1 MAVAAT
7 ALLGLLAVAAMAI
20 LLWQPAPALAQSPP
34 DAVGSITLTRSGSTL
49 TVSWNAVDGAAK
61 YHALYQAD
69 GGGDWLPPIPDYKN
83 ITATSFTFD
92 IDSGKSYVVGVRAG
106 NEHGWGAWT
115 DSPVSNPPLP
125 DAVGSITLTR
135 NGSTL
140 TVSWNAVAGAAKYH
154 ALYQA
159 DGAGDWLPPI
169 PDYQNITA
177 TSFTFDI
184 DSAKS
189 YVVGVRAGN
198 SAGWGPWTDSPAS
211 HPPLPAAVG
220 SITLTRSDTT
230 LTVSWNA
237 VDGVAKYHALYQA
250 DGAGDWLPPIPD
262 YKNITATGFTFNVDN
277 GKSYVVGVR
286 AGNSAGWGPWTD
298 SPTSGPYTP
307 EPQPPAAP
315 AGLTARAG
323 DGSVTLVWDD
333 PGDSSITGYEY
344 NVNHN
349 ATGTGNFT
357 GWSAWTAIPNSGAD
371 TTSHTFNGLTNGRE
385 YRYHLRAVNDAGPS
399 AAAPN
404 AAPWF
409 ASATPAAAN
418 LVVDQVTGT
427 TATLTLSNYDG
438 GQWYYQ
444 AVGGGNNPNWPPA
457 GSPPAMAG
465 AGAGAAS
472 ASGAS
477 NNPNCQGPVNG
488 AQANINGSPGNSLV
502 PGSEYT
508 FTAYDNANC
517 QGAGI
522 ASAQANSQSNAPAAP
537 ASLVGHRGYGL
548 VDAEW
553 PHVDGATG
561 YNVEIYWWYIGM
573 GWHRSG
579 SDVTGGTGETR
590 THRITSTGSPNTPAW
605 MGVPNHGQVIIAVQ
619 SVNTIGAS
627 GWTYSGFIDAVDF
640 PNYPQNVTAARTTTG
655 DKAGQITVGWGQ
667 CDPGASWCNGRTP
680 ITGYAVNASSD
691 GGASWTKVV
700 EAETVSVPNASLSF
714 CAAHDRNWQVKV
726 GVTNRL
732 GTTWSDAVSAPRYT
746 PTPGS
751 RNACLDFDTLSAAG
765 VDNPQ
770 GIWSDGARMWVVDAN
785 DDTIYAYKMSD
796 QSRDSSKDITLD
808 SSNDDPRGIWSNGV
822 TMWVVDSYH
831 DKIYAYK
838 MSDKSRDSN
847 KDIDVA
853 SDVGTPTGIWSNG
866 VTMWVADSDDA
877 ELYAYKMSDK
887 SRDSSKGIT
896 LSNDSVNGIWSN
908 GVTMWVAD
916 DSDFN
921 LYAYNLTGKSRDS
934 SKDYNS
940 LHTDNNFPFGIWS
953 DGKTMWVVNGST
965 NNDKLYAY
973 NSIFPFT
980 SPASVNAYRGWGF
993 LDAEWS
999 AVAGASSYD
1008 VEHYHPYNRARYGA
1022 DWRRVGSSLT
1032 DTSRRVSGIKNWG
1045 GDNIRVRSVSP
1056 LGDTSE
1062 WSYSGTVD
1070 AISSLPRGPVGLS
1083 AVQVNDSSIVLS
1095 WTQCDVS
1102 SVVCNG
1108 GTPIT
1113 GYLVELSN
1121 NGGQSWRSG
1130 GKIAAP
1136 YTSGSLATVTQGVN
1150 SGVNRVR
1157 VSAETRFRNSD
1168 WTAAAVGAASLTA
1181 SSADPTGGTLTL
1193 SGWPHSWRY
1202 QRTAPTGDDTCHS
1215 VAANTTTAAL
1225 SSLTANTSYTYT
1237 AYIDSGCT
1245 TALGAATFSTPLT
1258 VSNLS
1263 ESGTGP
1269 SAITLTTRW
1278 AAEFTTGPNS
1288 SGYTLHSATTR
1299 VYWNNVTTGTLT
1311 WTIQESTKSVN
1322 NVIPTDTVVATLTTG
1337 TVGAS
1342 TFSNVINACSG
1353 SGCTLNGD
1361 TTYFLVGTLT
1371 GSGSPQVMWNF
1382 TLSDNES
1389 PVPSGNGWEIGK
1401 GWYSNYSNNAWGAWA
1416 TYDDVTKFKVVA
1428 TSNPSLASSSVTAT
1442 TATLTL
1448 SHYSAAWWLKR
1459 TSPADTTCKSKGT
1472 TATESLSALTAN
1484 TSYTYKAYSK
1494 DGCNSADEIAT
1505 ATFTTTNP
1513 SLTAS
1518 LTHVSGTTYTL
1529 SLTISGWTPSKDGG
1543 WYYKHQDEGGSDCTG
1558 PGTNTTVGG
1567 NNNLVASSSY
1577 TYSAYSG
1584 YPCTS
1589 GNLIATA
1596 PAVTAP

>member
-49 TVSWNAVDGAAK
+49 TVSWNAVSDATK

-69 GGGDWLPPIPDYKN
+69 GAGDWLPPIPDYKN

-92 IDSGKSYVVGVRAG
+92 IDNGKSYVVGVRAG

-125 DAVGSITLTR
+125 AAVGSIALNR
-135 NGSTL
+135 SGSTL
-140 TVSWNAVAGAAKYH
+140 TVSWNAVDGAAKYH

-177 TSFTFDI
+177 TSFSFDI
-184 DSAKS
+184 DSGKS

-198 SAGWGPWTDSPAS
+198 SAGWGSWTDSPAS
-211 HPPLPAAVG
+211 QPPLPAAVG

-237 VDGVAKYHALYQA
+237 VDGAAKYHALYQA

-262 YKNITATGFTFNVDN
+262 YKNITATGFTFDVDN

-298 SPTSGPYTP
+298 SPASGPYTP
-307 EPQPPAAP
+307 EPEPPAAP

-349 ATGTGNFT
+349 ATGTGNFS
-357 GWSAWTAIPNSGAD
+357 GWSDWTAIPNSGAD
-371 TTSHTFNGLTNGRE
+371 TTSHTFTGLTNGRE

-465 AGAGAAS
+465 DGAGAAS
-472 ASGAS
+472 ASSAS
-477 NNPNCQGPVNG
+477 GQSSNPNCQGPVNG

-517 QGAGI
+517 QGARI

-537 ASLVGHRGYGL
+537 TSLVGHRGYGL

-553 PHVDGATG
+553 QHVTGATS

-619 SVNTIGAS
+619 SVNGNVTS
-627 GWTYSGFIDAVDF
+627 GWTYSNFIDAVDF

-667 CDPGASWCNGRTP
+667 CNPGNSDCNGRTP

-714 CAAHDRNWQVKV
+714 CAAHDRNWQVSV

-732 GTTWSDAVSAPRYT
+732 GTSWSDNVSVPRYT

-751 RNACLDFDTLSAAG
+751 RNACEDFDTLDAAG

-770 GIWSDGARMWVVDAN
+770 GIWSDGTTMWVAKQASKIFAFNLATKARDADKDISVASGN
-785 DDTIYAYKMSD
+785 AKSRALASDGTTLWVGDDDSYTTIYAYSLSDGSYQSTKNLAMSGVSEND
-796 QSRDSSKDITLD
+796 YATTLWTDGSTMYVGDDSDKKIYAYSISSGARDSGKDITLHADND
-808 SSNDDPRGIWSNGV
+808 SITGLWSDGVTIWVSDTSDSKAYAYTLSNGNRDSAKDYV
-822 TMWVVDSYH
+822 NLTYIPYETWSDGATVWVVGYAD
-831 DKIYAYK
+831 DKIYAY
-838 MSDKSRDSN
+838 
-847 KDIDVA
+847 
-853 SDVGTPTGIWSNG
+853 
-866 VTMWVADSDDA
+866 
-877 ELYAYKMSDK
+877 
-887 SRDSSKGIT
+887 
-896 LSNDSVNGIWSN
+896 
-908 GVTMWVAD
+908 
-916 DSDFN
+916 
-921 LYAYNLTGKSRDS
+921 
-934 SKDYNS
+934 NS
-940 LHTDNNFPFGIWS
+940 
-953 DGKTMWVVNGST
+953 MV
-965 NNDKLYAY
+965 
-973 NSIFPFT
+973 PFT

-993 LDAEWS
+993 LDVEWS

-1032 DTSRRVSGIKNWG
+1032 DTSRRVPGIKNLG
-1045 GDNIRVRSVSP
+1045 RRQHPRALRV
-1056 LGDTSE
+1056 
-1062 WSYSGTVD
+1062 
-1070 AISSLPRGPVGLS
+1070 
-1083 AVQVNDSSIVLS
+1083 
-1095 WTQCDVS
+1095 
-1102 SVVCNG
+1102 
-1108 GTPIT
+1108 
-1113 GYLVELSN
+1113 
-1121 NGGQSWRSG
+1121 
-1130 GKIAAP
+1130 AP
-1136 YTSGSLATVTQGVN
+1136 G
-1150 SGVNRVR
+1150 
-1157 VSAETRFRNSD
+1157 
-1168 WTAAAVGAASLTA
+1168 
-1181 SSADPTGGTLTL
+1181 
-1193 SGWPHSWRY
+1193 RY
-1202 QRTAPTGDDTCHS
+1202 QR
-1215 VAANTTTAAL
+1215 VVV
-1225 SSLTANTSYTYT
+1225 
-1237 AYIDSGCT
+1237 
-1245 TALGAATFSTPLT
+1245 LGHGGRHQQP
-1258 VSNLS
+1258 
-1263 ESGTGP
+1263 
-1269 SAITLTTRW
+1269 
-1278 AAEFTTGPNS
+1278 AE
-1288 SGYTLHSATTR
+1288 
-1299 VYWNNVTTGTLT
+1299 
-1311 WTIQESTKSVN
+1311 
-1322 NVIPTDTVVATLTTG
+1322 
-1337 TVGAS
+1337 
-1342 TFSNVINACSG
+1342 
-1353 SGCTLNGD
+1353 
-1361 TTYFLVGTLT
+1361 
-1371 GSGSPQVMWNF
+1371 
-1382 TLSDNES
+1382 
-1389 PVPSGNGWEIGK
+1389 
-1401 GWYSNYSNNAWGAWA
+1401 
-1416 TYDDVTKFKVVA
+1416 
-1428 TSNPSLASSSVTAT
+1428 
-1442 TATLTL
+1442 
-1448 SHYSAAWWLKR
+1448 SAAR
-1459 TSPADTTCKSKGT
+1459 S
-1472 TATESLSALTAN
+1472 
-1484 TSYTYKAYSK
+1484 
-1494 DGCNSADEIAT
+1494 
-1505 ATFTTTNP
+1505 
-1513 SLTAS
+1513 
-1518 LTHVSGTTYTL
+1518 
-1529 SLTISGWTPSKDGG
+1529 
-1543 WYYKHQDEGGSDCTG
+1543 
-1558 PGTNTTVGG
+1558 VGG
-1567 NNNLVASSSY
+1567 AGQRQLHRPV
-1577 TYSAYSG
+1577 
-1584 YPCTS
+1584 
-1589 GNLIATA
+1589 LD
-1596 PAVTAP
+1596 AVRREQRGL

>member
-1 MAVAAT
+1 MDAHGSGGNGFAGPAGRCRSNVRPPPPR
-7 ALLGLLAVAAMAI
+7 LLEAN
-20 LLWQPAPALAQSPP
+20 SPP

-69 GGGDWLPPIPDYKN
+69 GAGDWLPPIPDYQN

-92 IDSGKSYVVGVRAG
+92 IDSNKSYVVGVRAG
-106 NEHGWGAWT
+106 NANGWGPWT
-115 DSPVSNPPLP
+115 DSPASNPPLP
-125 DAVGSITLTR
+125 AAVGSITLNR
-135 NGSTL
+135 SGSTL
-140 TVSWNAVAGAAKYH
+140 TVSWNAVSGAAKYH

-177 TSFTFDI
+177 TSFTFNI
-184 DSAKS
+184 DSDKS

-237 VDGVAKYHALYQA
+237 VDGAAKYHALYQA

-298 SPTSGPYTP
+298 SPASGPYTP

-349 ATGTGNFT
+349 DTGTGNFS
-357 GWSAWTAIPNSGAD
+357 GWSDWTAIPNSGPD

-444 AVGGGNNPNWPPA
+444 AVGGGNTPNWPPA
-457 GSPPAMAG
+457 GSPPAMEG

-472 ASGAS
+472 ASGQS
-477 NNPNCQGPVNG
+477 SNPNCQGPVNG
-488 AQANINGSPGNSLV
+488 AQANVNGSPGNSLV
-502 PGSEYT
+502 PGSNYT

-619 SVNTIGAS
+619 SVNGNVTS
-627 GWTYSGFIDAVDF
+627 GWTYSNFIDAVDF

-667 CDPGASWCNGRTP
+667 CNPGNSDCNGRTP

-751 RNACLDFDTLSAAG
+751 RNACLDFDTLAG
-765 VDNPQ
+765 GASNTIY
-770 GIWSDGARMWVVDAN
+770 GIWSNRVTMWVVDAN
-785 DDTIYAYKMSD
+785 DDKIYAYKMSD
-796 QSRDSSKDITLD
+796 QSRDSGKDIALD
-808 SSNDDPRGIWSNGV
+808 SSNDDPYGIWSNGV
-822 TMWVVDSYH
+822 TMWVLDGSDS
-831 DKIYAYK
+831 KIYAYK
-838 MSDKSRDSN
+838 MSDQSRDNS
-847 KDIDVA
+847 KDINV
-853 SDVGTPTGIWSNG
+853 SDVGDPTGIWSYG
-866 VTMWVADSDDA
+866 GTMWVADGENV
-877 ELYAYKMSDK
+877 ELYAYNLTGKT
-887 SRDSSKGIT
+887 RDSSKDIT
-896 LSNDSVNGIWSN
+896 LDNASVNGIWSN
-908 GVTMWVAD
+908 GVTMWAAD
-916 DSDFN
+916 DSDFG

-934 SKDYNS
+934 SKDYD
-940 LHTDNNFPFGIWS
+940 LYTDNNSPFGIWS
-953 DGKTMWVVNGST
+953 DGAATWVSDDS
-965 NNDKLYAY
+965 DKKIYAY
-973 NSIFPFT
+973 NSMVPFT

-993 LDAEWS
+993 LDVEWS

-1032 DTSRRVSGIKNWG
+1032 DTSRRVPGIKNWG

-1070 AISSLPRGPVGLS
+1070 AISSLPRAPQGLS

-1113 GYLVELSN
+1113 GYLAELSN

-1136 YTSGSLATVTQGVN
+1136 YVSGATATVTQGVN

-1215 VAANTTTAAL
+1215 VAANTTTATL

-1245 TALGAATFSTPLT
+1245 TALGAAIFSTPLT

-1263 ESGTGP
+1263 ETSDNVGVAVSSSADVATG
-1269 SAITLTTRW
+1269 
-1278 AAEFTTGPNS
+1278 FTTGTS
-1288 SGYTLHSATTR
+1288 GGGYTLQSVTVKFRDVTADPEHDLTVAIHAASAGNPESAATT
-1299 VYWNNVTTGTLT
+1299 TLDGDDPTGAGEYIYT
-1311 WTIQESTKSVN
+1311 
-1322 NVIPTDTVVATLTTG
+1322 
-1337 TVGAS
+1337 
-1342 TFSNVINACSG
+1342 CSEDCSLSAG
-1353 SGCTLNGD
+1353 
-1361 TTYFLVGTLT
+1361 TYFLVLSGTG
-1371 GSGSPQVMWNF
+1371 GSGKVYNWETTASPSQTN
-1382 TLSDNES
+1382 TPGDSDWS
-1389 PVPSGNGWEIGK
+1389 IADATK
-1401 GWYSNYSNNAWGAWA
+1401 RYYNNAWH
-1416 TYDDVTKFKVVA
+1416 DDSGWTGMIKVSA
-1428 TSNPSLASSSVTAT
+1428 ASNPSLASSSVTAT
-1442 TATLTL
+1442 TSTLTL

-1472 TATESLSALTAN
+1472 TATESLSALTAGA
-1484 TSYTYKAYSK
+1484 SYTYKAYSK

-1518 LTHVSGTTYTL
+1518 LTHVSSNYYDATV
-1529 SLTISGWTPSKDGG
+1529 TISGWTPSKDGN
-1543 WYYKHQDEGGSDCTG
+1543 WFYKHQDEGASECVGATQ
-1558 PGTNTTVGG
+1558 TTVTTRSAFLSGT
-1567 NNNLVASSSY
+1567 SY
-1577 TYSAYSG
+1577 TWTAHSAN
-1584 YPCTS
+1584 PCTS